1 MENTEIGLR
10 PEQEAVLL
18 TERIK
23 DNGRTAVN
31 AVCNIGK
38 DLRRMKNGGLYVHLG
53 YATFED
59 YAEKEFDLKRRQA
72 YLYIS
77 VYEKLGEDFVQ
88 SNAQLGITKLAMLTT
103 VNAEERAEIIEN
115 NDVKAMSTKEFDEL
129 LAKYKEQGE
138 QLSMLEDENS
148 ELKANIEELKADNDI
163 SQEVL
168 DIKREKEEAQRRI
181 QALEEKIKKNEE
193 IADNY
198 KSYSDK
204 LLRENE
210 QRGSMLSSQQAEI
223 YELKKKNKQLEEA
236 KTAEPV
242 IKEVKVPDKEAIEAK
257 DKEIEKLKGT
267 IKTLGHAL
275 EEKTTAQQAE
285 YEAKIAELK
294 KQAEKPADD
303 VDKHSFKALFTSAYK
318 EITGLIEFVK
328 SAEEIDKPLFT
339 SKVIQ
344 LLEASEQALKEAEN
358 NE

>member
-10 PEQEAVLL
+10 PEQEAILL

-53 YATFED
+53 YETFED

-115 NDVKAMSTKEFDEL
+115 NDVKAMNTKEFDEL

-138 QLSMLEDENS
+138 QLSMLEEENEILKKQKD
-148 ELKANIEELKADNDI
+148 ELKTELDTFPELEIMRQQN
-163 SQEVL
+163 
-168 DIKREKEEAQRRI
+168 EEAEKRI
-181 QALEEKIKKNEE
+181 QELEEMAGDFKSNADGLFAKTKKQESKINSQQEEIEQLRKKN
-193 IADNY
+193 
-198 KSYSDK
+198 
-204 LLRENE
+204 
-210 QRGSMLSSQQAEI
+210 Q
-223 YELKKKNKQLEEA
+223 ELETQI
-236 KTAEPV
+236 AEPV
-242 IKEVKVPDKEAIEAK
+242 IQEVEVIKEVPDKKAIEAK
-257 DKEIEKLKGT
+257 DKEIEKLKK
-267 IKTLGHAL
+267 IVEKLGIEL
-275 EEKTTAQQAE
+275 EEKTTSQQAE

-303 VDKHSFKALFTSAYK
+303 ADKRSFKEQFALAYK
-318 EITGLIEFVK
+318 EITGLIELIK
-328 SAEEIDKPLFT
+328 SAESIDKPKFIVKAKRL
-339 SKVIQ
+339 IE
-344 LLEASEQALKEAEN
+344 LSEQALKEAED

>member
-1 MENTEIGLR
+1 
-10 PEQEAVLL
+10 
-18 TERIK
+18 
-23 DNGRTAVN
+23 
-31 AVCNIGK
+31 
-38 DLRRMKNGGLYVHLG
+38 
-53 YATFED
+53 
-59 YAEKEFDLKRRQA
+59 
-72 YLYIS
+72 
-77 VYEKLGEDFVQ
+77 
-88 SNAQLGITKLAMLTT
+88 MLTT

-138 QLSMLEDENS
+138 QLSMLEEENEALKKQKD
-148 ELKANIEELKADNDI
+148 ELKTELDTFPELEIMRQQNVDA
-163 SQEVL
+163 E
-168 DIKREKEEAQRRI
+168 KRIHE
-181 QALEEKIKKNEE
+181 LEEMAGDFKSNADELFAKTKKQESKINSQQEEIEQLRKKN
-193 IADNY
+193 
-198 KSYSDK
+198 
-204 LLRENE
+204 
-210 QRGSMLSSQQAEI
+210 Q
-223 YELKKKNKQLEEA
+223 ELETQN
-236 KTAEPV
+236 AEPV
-242 IKEVKVPDKEAIEAK
+242 IKEVEVIKEVPDKKAIEAK

>member
-53 YATFED
+53 YETFED

-138 QLSMLEDENS
+138 QLSMLEEENEVLKKQKD
-148 ELKANIEELKADNDI
+148 ELKTELDTFPELEIMRQQNVDA
-163 SQEVL
+163 E
-168 DIKREKEEAQRRI
+168 KRIHE
-181 QALEEKIKKNEE
+181 LEEMAGDFKSNADELFAKTKKQESKINSQQEEIEQLRKKN
-193 IADNY
+193 
-198 KSYSDK
+198 
-204 LLRENE
+204 
-210 QRGSMLSSQQAEI
+210 Q
-223 YELKKKNKQLEEA
+223 ELEVQS
-236 KTAEPV
+236 AEPV

-257 DKEIEKLKGT
+257 DKEIEKLKKN
-267 IKTLGHAL
+267 IEKLGSELKDNAASA
-275 EEKTTAQQAE
+275 EAKQAE
-285 YEAKIAELK
+285 LEDRIAEMQK
-294 KQAEKPADD
+294 NVEKPADNA
-303 VDKHSFKALFTSAYK
+303 DKHSFKALFTAAYK
-318 EITGLIEFVK
+318 EITGLIEFIK
-328 SAEEIDKPLFT
+328 EAEDTDKPLFANKT
-339 SKVIQ
+339 IQ
-344 LLEASEQALKEAEN
+344 FLEASEQALKEAED